1 MRTALIASL
10 MVAGVAVA
18 APSVPADWSAPTD
31 PFRVADNLY
40 YVGTAGISAWLIT
53 TPEGHIVIDGAMPTS
68 APLIQSSIR
77 RLGFQAKDVKILL
90 NTHAHFDHTGGL
102 ADLKRDTGA
111 RLLANPADRKALETG
126 IYPGW
131 EEVRDLDFAPVKV
144 DGDLKDGLPVRLG
157 DAVLTPHFTP
167 GHSPGCTTWTFRAT
181 DRGRPLDVLLY
192 CSTSVA
198 ANRLV
203 SRERGPQY
211 PGIVEDYRNSFA
223 RLKTLKADVFLA
235 PHGEQFGLEAKRAKL
250 KSDGVNPFVDPEE
263 LARRVTASEADF
275 SRELA
280 RQEARAK

>member
-10 MVAGVAVA
+10 MAAGAAVA

-77 RLGFQAKDVKILL
+77 RLGFQPKDVKILL

-111 RLLANPADRKALETG
+111 RLLANPADRTALETG

-144 DGDLKDGLPVRLG
+144 DGDLKDGQAVRLG

-203 SRERGPQY
+203 SREPGPQY

>member
-10 MVAGVAVA
+10 MAAGVAVA

-53 TPEGHIVIDGAMPTS
+53 TPKGHIVIDGAMPTS

-102 ADLKRDTGA
+102 ADLKRETGA

>member
-10 MVAGVAVA
+10 MAAGVAVA

-53 TPEGHIVIDGAMPTS
+53 TPKGHIVIDGAMPTS

-77 RLGFQAKDVKILL
+77 RLGFQPKDVKILL

-144 DGDLKDGLPVRLG
+144 DSDLKDGQAVRLG

>member
-10 MVAGVAVA
+10 MAAGAAVA

-77 RLGFQAKDVKILL
+77 RLGFQPKDVKILL

-102 ADLKRDTGA
+102 ADLKRETGA
-111 RLLANPADRKALETG
+111 RLLANPADRTALETG

-144 DGDLKDGLPVRLG
+144 DGDLKDGQAVRLG

>member
-1 MRTALIASL
+1 MRTALIAGL
-10 MVAGVAVA
+10 LTAGAAVA
-18 APSVPADWSAPTD
+18 APTVPPEWSAPTD

-53 TPEGHIVIDGAMPTS
+53 TPKGHIVIDGAMPTS

-77 RLGFQAKDVKILL
+77 RLGFQPKDVKILL

-144 DGDLKDGLPVRLG
+144 DADLKDGQAVRLG
-157 DAVLTPHFTP
+157 DAVLTPRFTP
-167 GHSPGCTTWTFRAT
+167 GHSPGCTTWTFQVK
-181 DRGRPLDVLLY
+181 DKGRSLNALLY

-211 PGIVEDYRNSFA
+211 PGIVEDYRNSFTL
-223 RLKTLKADVFLA
+223 LKTLKADVFLA
-235 PHGEQFGLEAKRAKL
+235 PHAEQFGLEAKRARL
-250 KSDGVNPFVDPEE
+250 KAGGANPFVDPGE
-263 LARRVTASEADF
+263 LARRVAASETDF
-275 SRELA
+275 NRELA

>member
-1 MRTALIASL
+1 MKTTLL
-10 MVAGVAVA
+10 AGLLAAGAAVA
-18 APSVPADWSAPTD
+18 APTSPPEWSAPTD

-53 TPEGHIVIDGAMPTS
+53 TPGGHIVIDGAMPTS

-77 RLGFQAKDVKILL
+77 RLGFEPKDVKLLL

-111 RLLANPADRKALETG
+111 RLLANPADRRALETG
-126 IYPGW
+126 TYPGW
-131 EEVRDLDFAPVKV
+131 EENRGLDFAPVKV
-144 DGDLKDGLPVRLG
+144 DADLADGRPVKLG
-157 DAVLTPHFTP
+157 GAILTPHFTP

-181 DRGRPLDVLLY
+181 DQGRPLDVLLY

-211 PGIVEDYRNSFA
+211 SGIVADYRRSFA
-223 RLKTLKADVFLA
+223 LLKTFRADVFLA
-235 PHGEQFGLEAKRAKL
+235 PHAEQFGLPEKRARL
-250 KSDGVNPFVDPEE
+250 KAGGANPFVDRGE
-263 LARRVTASEADF
+263 LARRVAASEADF
-275 SRELA
+275 NRELA
-280 RQEARAK
+280 RQEVRAK

>member
-10 MVAGVAVA
+10 MAAGVAVA

-53 TPEGHIVIDGAMPTS
+53 TPKGHIVIDGAMPTS

-77 RLGFQAKDVKILL
+77 RLGFQPKDVKILL

-144 DGDLKDGLPVRLG
+144 DGDLKDGQAVRLG

-167 GHSPGCTTWTFRAT
+167 GHSPGCTTWTFQAT

>member
-1 MRTALIASL
+1 MRTTLIASL
-10 MVAGVAVA
+10 MAAGVAVA

-53 TPEGHIVIDGAMPTS
+53 TPKGHIVIDGAMPTS

>member
-10 MVAGVAVA
+10 MAAGVAVA

-53 TPEGHIVIDGAMPTS
+53 TPKGHIVIDGAMPTS

-77 RLGFQAKDVKILL
+77 RLGFQPKDVKILL

-144 DGDLKDGLPVRLG
+144 DSDLKDGQAVRLG

-167 GHSPGCTTWTFRAT
+167 GHSPGCTTWTFQAT

>member
-10 MVAGVAVA
+10 MAAGVAVA

-77 RLGFQAKDVKILL
+77 RLGFHPKDVKILL

-111 RLLANPADRKALETG
+111 RLLANPADRTALETG

-144 DGDLKDGLPVRLG
+144 DGDLKDGQAVRLG

-211 PGIVEDYRNSFA
+211 PEIVADYRNSFA

>member
-10 MVAGVAVA
+10 MAAGAAVA

-77 RLGFQAKDVKILL
+77 RLGFQPKDVKILL

-111 RLLANPADRKALETG
+111 RLLANPADRTALETG

-144 DGDLKDGLPVRLG
+144 DGDLKDGQAVRLG

>member
-10 MVAGVAVA
+10 MAAGVAVA

-77 RLGFQAKDVKILL
+77 RLGFQPKDVKILL

-111 RLLANPADRKALETG
+111 RLLANPADRTALETG

-144 DGDLKDGLPVRLG
+144 DGDLKDGQAVRLG

-250 KSDGVNPFVDPEE
+250 KSDGANPFVDPEE

>member
-10 MVAGVAVA
+10 MAAGVAVA

-40 YVGTAGISAWLIT
+40 YVGTAGISAWLVT
-53 TPEGHIVIDGAMPTS
+53 TPKGHIVIDGAMPTS

-77 RLGFQAKDVKILL
+77 RLGFQPKDVKILL

-144 DGDLKDGLPVRLG
+144 DGDLKDGQAVRLG

>member
-1 MRTALIASL
+1 
-10 MVAGVAVA
+10 
-18 APSVPADWSAPTD
+18 
-31 PFRVADNLY
+31 
-40 YVGTAGISAWLIT
+40 
-53 TPEGHIVIDGAMPTS
+53 
-68 APLIQSSIR
+68 
-77 RLGFQAKDVKILL
+77 
-90 NTHAHFDHTGGL
+90 
-102 ADLKRDTGA
+102 
-111 RLLANPADRKALETG
+111 
-126 IYPGW
+126 
-131 EEVRDLDFAPVKV
+131 
-144 DGDLKDGLPVRLG
+144 VRLG

-211 PGIVEDYRNSFA
+211 PGIVQDYRNSFA
-223 RLKTLKADVFLA
+223 RLKTLKAEVFLA
-235 PHGEQFGLEAKRAKL
+235 PHGEQFGLAAKRAKL
-250 KSDGVNPFVDPEE
+250 KSDGANPFVDPEE